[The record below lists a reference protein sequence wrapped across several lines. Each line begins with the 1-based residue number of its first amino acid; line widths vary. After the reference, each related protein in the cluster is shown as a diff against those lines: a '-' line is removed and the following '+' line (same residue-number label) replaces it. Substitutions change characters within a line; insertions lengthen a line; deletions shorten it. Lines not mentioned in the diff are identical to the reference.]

1 MATIY
6 ELKSGYIELMMMAED
21 GEVDEQALHDTME
34 ALEGEI
40 EDKADGCAM
49 IMKELDAKA
58 EIIDKE
64 IKRLQERKK
73 SLENR
78 SDWIKKS
85 LQELMILSGKT
96 KFKTTLFNFSIA
108 KNPASVRL
116 DTEDLAIIPER
127 FLKYVEPS
135 IDKTA
140 IKDALKNGED
150 LTGIAHL
157 EQTESLRIK

>member
-96 KFKTTLFNFSIA
+96 KFKTTLFTFSIA
-108 KNPASVRL
+108 KNPAAVRL
-116 DTEDLAIIPER
+116 DTEDASIIPFR
-127 FLKYVEPS
+127 FLKYVEPI

>member
-6 ELKSGYIELMMMAED
+6 ELKSGYIELLMMAED
-21 GEVDEQALHDTME
+21 GEVDEQTLEDTME
-34 ALEGEI
+34 SLEGEI

-49 IMKELDAKA
+49 VLKELDMKA
-58 EIIDKE
+58 DALKKE
-64 IKRLQERKK
+64 IERLQERKK
-73 SLENR
+73 SIENR
-78 SDWIKKS
+78 ADWIKKN
-85 LQELMILSGKT
+85 LQELMVLADKP
-96 KFKTTLFNFSIA
+96 KFKTALFTFSIA
-108 KNPASVRL
+108 KNPAAVRL
-116 DTEDLAIIPER
+116 DTEDTSIIPER

-140 IKDALKNGED
+140 MKEAIKNGED

>member
-96 KFKTTLFNFSIA
+96 KFKTTLFTFSIA
-108 KNPASVRL
+108 KNPAAVRL

-127 FLKYVEPS
+127 FLKYADPT

-140 IKDALKNGED
+140 MKEAIKNGED
-150 LTGIAHL
+150 LSGIAHL